1 MLWLKILVAAAVVAA
16 GTAGGYFAANKY
28 RARQKFYAQFAVFNE
43 RYLNEL
49 GYARKPLGAFLKQYE
64 YTGDFS
70 KSLKAFSEKRDPKI
84 DYSYLTEE
92 ERAEC
97 ADYFSMLGKGDSLSQ
112 KNFFAAKQAGLGE
125 KRAASE
131 KEAKSRGSLY
141 LKLGILSGLAVVILI
156 V

>member
-1 MLWLKILVAAAVVAA
+1 MLWLKILIAAAVVAA

-28 RARQKFYAQFAVFNE
+28 RARKKFYAQFAVFNE

-49 GYARKPLGAFLKQYE
+49 GYARKPLDAFLKQYA

-70 KSLKAFSEKRDPKI
+70 KSLKGFSERRDPKI
-84 DYSYLTEE
+84 NYSYLTAE

-112 KNFFAAKQAGLGE
+112 RNFFAAKKAGIEE